1 LSGILCAVNDDPIL
15 FNLGDELCEIL
26 VEMSDDLGPHGM
38 CALAARLPIGQG
50 REGGDASLDAALG
63 VIIQGDLQGFIG
75 NGLTNAFFK

>member
-1 LSGILCAVNDDPIL
+1 
-15 FNLGDELCEIL
+15 
-26 VEMSDDLGPHGM
+26 MSDDLGPHGM